1 MDFSI
6 ATLLSHFSEDK
17 LVAAKALEKKLACE
31 DDLSSQKLQIVLD
44 ALERI
49 GLLVKERG
57 KYRRVGE
64 DNIVE
69 AKLRC
74 SSKGFC
80 FAIQDEEDAEDIYVR
95 ESHLSNAWNGD
106 RVLVRIIKEG
116 TRRRSPEGEVRLILE
131 RANPSLLAQVKK
143 SNGDYLAIPLD
154 DRLLFELALQQ
165 NGTDNLEKA
174 VDHLVHVSVARYPI
188 GEHPPLG
195 TVTRILGS
203 DAEEAADTD
212 IVCCKH
218 DLPQVFSEEALQ
230 AAEALSAFEA
240 TESKKRQDLRGLL
253 TFTCVEETL
262 DASNRVWIETA
273 FTLEQTKS
281 RRWQLGI
288 HVSDVAH
295 YIAPLSPLDKAAR
308 KRGTA
313 VYLGE
318 KILPLFPDAVAH
330 CCRLVPGQ
338 DRLAISFLL
347 TLDQN
352 GQVAEF
358 SLQPTIIN
366 VDRQLTYPQVQSL
379 LSNLDEIP
387 TGEEELV
394 EKLQQLFFTISPL
407 VKAQRL
413 QRGGFELNVEARS
426 LFPDE
431 GRVGT
436 ILTSEALPV
445 RSMLTEV
452 VVLAGKVA
460 AEHLS
465 ALGVPCIYCTQP
477 EPDWEELEDL
487 LKLTANLGMEV
498 SLSSEEEV
506 TSQDYYQLTQAFS
519 KSPAVRVLNFLLR
532 STLRPEKYSS
542 HGAPHFGL
550 AYQDC
555 YAHCTSPGQRYA
567 DLWVQRVLKWVFAE
581 GRDRR
586 TKQTKTGVDIHSS
599 TAHGNINW
607 NVLPPNI
614 SEELEEQL
622 HLLVNHLNDREKL
635 ADDAEKDLEGLKKAE
650 KMKERTGQ
658 VFRGLITGVQSYG
671 FFVEIEDLLVEG
683 LVHVSSLKD
692 DWYEYRSRHSCLVGR
707 KNRIAYRLGD
717 EVEVEV
723 KSVDYYRQQIDL
735 VTVGGG
741 SAAKNDDWDEE

>member
-17 LVAAKALEKKLACE
+17 LVAAKLLEKKLACE

-64 DNIVE
+64 DNVVE

-143 SNGDYLAIPLD
+143 NNGDYRAIPLD

-165 NGTDNLEKA
+165 NGTENLEKA

-188 GEHPPLG
+188 GEHPPFG

-218 DLPQVFSEEALQ
+218 DLPQVFSEEALK
-230 AAEALSAFEA
+230 AADALSAFEV

-295 YIAPLSPLDKAAR
+295 YIAP
-308 KRGTA
+308 
-313 VYLGE
+313 
-318 KILPLFPDAVAH
+318 
-330 CCRLVPGQ
+330 
-338 DRLAISFLL
+338 FLL
-347 TLDQN
+347 
-352 GQVAEF
+352 
-358 SLQPTIIN
+358 SIK
-366 VDRQLTYPQVQSL
+366 L
-379 LSNLDEIP
+379 LENAVL
-387 TGEEELV
+387 
-394 EKLQQLFFTISPL
+394 LFI
-407 VKAQRL
+407 
-413 QRGGFELNVEARS
+413 
-426 LFPDE
+426 
-431 GRVGT
+431 
-436 ILTSEALPV
+436 
-445 RSMLTEV
+445 
-452 VVLAGKVA
+452 
-460 AEHLS
+460 
-465 ALGVPCIYCTQP
+465 
-477 EPDWEELEDL
+477 
-487 LKLTANLGMEV
+487 
-498 SLSSEEEV
+498 
-506 TSQDYYQLTQAFS
+506 
-519 KSPAVRVLNFLLR
+519 
-532 STLRPEKYSS
+532 
-542 HGAPHFGL
+542 
-550 AYQDC
+550 
-555 YAHCTSPGQRYA
+555 
-567 DLWVQRVLKWVFAE
+567 
-581 GRDRR
+581 
-586 TKQTKTGVDIHSS
+586 
-599 TAHGNINW
+599 
-607 NVLPPNI
+607 
-614 SEELEEQL
+614 
-622 HLLVNHLNDREKL
+622 
-635 ADDAEKDLEGLKKAE
+635 
-650 KMKERTGQ
+650 
-658 VFRGLITGVQSYG
+658 
-671 FFVEIEDLLVEG
+671 
-683 LVHVSSLKD
+683 
-692 DWYEYRSRHSCLVGR
+692 
-707 KNRIAYRLGD
+707 
-717 EVEVEV
+717 
-723 KSVDYYRQQIDL
+723 
-735 VTVGGG
+735 
-741 SAAKNDDWDEE
+741 